1 MKLVA
6 WSNRIV
12 SESCWLER
20 ASCRIGTL
28 EALKLKISGGVT
40 PAGICFRTVCDIAE
54 TSASASRPEPA
65 SAAHLWNLRKRRRQR
80 VSGPKPDHPGRD
92 PEDRH
97 VRIHDQPEQ
106 FAKRYRRLQRSAGQD
121 RQWNCHLYARRGL
134 RA

>member
-28 EALKLKISGGVT
+28 EALKLRIVGGVT

-54 TSASASRPEPA
+54 TSASAALMFTVGWKKILMIP
-65 SAAHLWNLRKRRRQR
+65 
-80 VSGPKPDHPGRD
+80 
-92 PEDRH
+92 
-97 VRIHDQPEQ
+97 
-106 FAKRYRRLQRSAGQD
+106 
-121 RQWNCHLYARRGL
+121 
-134 RA
+134 